1 MSCNILQ
8 DMLGYQCESQG
19 LSNKFMYQWSK
30 SKQCCDY
37 PHYEEK
43 HADSVSD
50 EIILGLV
57 KQLDGKTF
65 KPADTDQE
73 GFQYFMND
81 RLELGTKFYK
91 LIWLLH
97 GNELFVGI
105 VNAYRR

>member
-1 MSCNILQ
+1 MSRRV
-8 DMLGYQCESQG
+8 YQTNLCINGRQLNSVVI
-19 LSNKFMYQWSK
+19 
-30 SKQCCDY
+30 D

-50 EIILGLV
+50 EIILCLV

-97 GNELFVGI
+97 ENELFVGI

>member
-1 MSCNILQ
+1 MSRRTYPLKLNINGRDLEKVII
-8 DMLGYQCESQG
+8 D
-19 LSNKFMYQWSK
+19 
-30 SKQCCDY
+30 

-50 EIILGLV
+50 ETILALV

-65 KPADTDQE
+65 GSIDKDSE
-73 GFQYFMND
+73 GYMYFVND
-81 RLELGTKFYK
+81 HMEQDGRYYK

-97 GNELFVGI
+97 DKELFVGI